1 MDRQE
6 FSATYDLDRGDTL
19 AMTQACGTA
28 IEVSGGHV
36 WMTQLGDAN
45 DYVMRDGK
53 RLVKSDGSVLI
64 YAFRDARIVL
74 HAPGCV
80 QVNLRRRGEAPVA
93 VAEAAPS
100 APSLVALWRRFAFA

>member
-19 AMTQACGTA
+19 AITQARGTA
-28 IEVSGGHV
+28 VAVSGGDV
-36 WMTQLGDAN
+36 WMTQFGDAN

-53 RLVKSDGSVLI
+53 RQVKSDGAVLI

-74 HAPGCV
+74 RGPGCV
-80 QVNLRRRGEAPVA
+80 EVQLRRCGEAPVA
-93 VAEAAPS
+93 VAQTPPARP
-100 APSLVALWRRFAFA
+100 LVALWRRFAIA

>member
-1 MDRQE
+1 MNRQE

-19 AMTQACGTA
+19 AITRARGTA
-28 IEVSGGHV
+28 VEVSGGDV

-53 RLVKSDGSVLI
+53 RRVKSDGSVLI

-74 HAPGCV
+74 RGPGCV

-93 VAEAAPS
+93 VAEAPS